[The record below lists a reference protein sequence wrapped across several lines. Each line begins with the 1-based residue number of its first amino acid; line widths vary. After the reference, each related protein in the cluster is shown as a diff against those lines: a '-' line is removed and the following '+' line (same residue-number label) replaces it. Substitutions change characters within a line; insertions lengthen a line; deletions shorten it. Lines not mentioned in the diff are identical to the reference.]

1 MENSPPWLLPLPFF
15 PLSSLS
21 FQELRFLSTCTLCSS
36 FILNL
41 DLSPRIYQGF
51 MIKQNKTPKKQK
63 QEFEKWHLQLPESS

>member
-1 MENSPPWLLPLPFF
+1 MLQFYFE
-15 PLSSLS
+15 
-21 FQELRFLSTCTLCSS
+21 
-36 FILNL
+36 L